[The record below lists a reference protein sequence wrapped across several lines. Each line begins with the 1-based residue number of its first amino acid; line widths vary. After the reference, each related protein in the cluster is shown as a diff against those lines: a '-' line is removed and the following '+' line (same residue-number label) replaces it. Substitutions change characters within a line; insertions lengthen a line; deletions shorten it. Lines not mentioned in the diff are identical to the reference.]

1 MFRCLSSVKFIFF
14 AALIFGLQTTVFF
27 QSSRAEESPKDNT
40 FLRITTDNSGQPVAF
55 QTAILRLERG
65 EKKNKPTIIDLVSV
79 VHIGEHSYYDSL
91 NQLFKEYDAVL
102 YELIS
107 PPGVVPEK
115 GLEKKGVISSIQNGI
130 KRILKLEFQL
140 DHIDYKQP
148 NFVHADLAPDEFMS
162 SFGERGD
169 SFTKMLLRILLST
182 QAQQNSA
189 EEADKQIGLLAA
201 LIATE
206 NSDERA
212 LAIRRQVVKDFEKLD
227 AVVSGIEGSKGS
239 GVVAARNERAYE
251 ILRDTLRQ
259 GKKKIAI
266 FYGAA
271 HMPDFA
277 ERITS
282 KLGFVEKDKRW
293 LVAWRL
299 TNLK

>member
-1 MFRCLSSVKFIFF
+1 MFRCFFSVKFIIC
-14 AALIFGLQTTVFF
+14 AAIAFGLL
-27 QSSRAEESPKDNT
+27 SSPICLNTWAANEESNGT
-40 FLRITTDNSGQPVAF
+40 FLRITTDNNNQPVAF
-55 QTAILRLERG
+55 QSAILRLERG
-65 EKKNKPTIIDLVSV
+65 EKKSKPTIIDLVSV
-79 VHIGEHSYYDSL
+79 VHIGERSYYESL
-91 NQLFKEYDAVL
+91 NQLFREYDAVL

-115 GLEKKGVISSIQNGI
+115 SQGKKGVVSTIQNAI
-130 KRILKLEFQL
+130 KKILKLEFQL
-140 DHIDYKQP
+140 DHIDYKQA
-148 NFVHADLAPDEFMS
+148 NFVHADLSPEEFMS

-169 SFTKMLLRILLST
+169 SFTKMLLRILFST

-189 EEADKQIGLLAA
+189 EEADKQIGILAA

-206 NSDERA
+206 NSDKRA
-212 LAIRRQVVKDFEKLD
+212 LALRRQVVKDFEKLD

-239 GVVAARNERAYE
+239 GVVAARNERAYD

-277 ERITS
+277 QRITS
-282 KLGFVEKDKRW
+282 KLGFVEKEKRW

-299 TNLK
+299 ADVT